1 MSRNRFWLLLVLCC
15 SLALLV
21 ACGGG
26 GDEGEDSGEGNKV
39 PEASSDAPADTAP
52 AVDTANAGGVKGVI
66 NYSGPDPDTTIA
78 MNADPTC
85 ASLHTTP
92 VDTDKYRVSGGKLGN
107 VFVYVKTG
115 LEGKNFPTPTEKKVL
130 DQQGCQYHPH
140 VFGIQVGQPL
150 SIKNS
155 DATLHNI
162 HGMPKSNQEFN
173 QGQPIQ
179 NMEFDHIFDK
189 AEVMVP
195 FKCDVHPWM
204 NAYVGVLPHPYY
216 AVSADD
222 GTFSIDKLPP
232 GTYTLEAWHEELGTA
247 TQQVTVA
254 ANQTADVTFDF
265 QPKTG
270 G

>member
-26 GDEGEDSGEGNKV
+26 GGEGEGDD
-39 PEASSDAPADTAP
+39 ASEAPAESAP
-52 AVDTANAGGVKGVI
+52 AADTANAGGVKGVV
-66 NYSGPDPDTTIA
+66 NYAGPDADVPIA
-78 MNADPTC
+78 MNADPNC
-85 ASLHTTP
+85 LSLHPTP
-92 VDTDKYRVSGGKLGN
+92 VDTGKYLVKDGKLGN

-115 LEGKNFPTPTEKKVL
+115 LEGKSFPTPTEKKVL
-130 DQQGCQYHPH
+130 DQQGCLYTPH

-155 DATLHNI
+155 DAFLHNI
-162 HGMPKSNQEFN
+162 HAMPQTNAEFN

-179 NMEFDHIFDK
+179 NMEFDKVFDK

-204 NAYVGVLPHPYY
+204 NAYVGVVPHPYY
-216 AVSADD
+216 AVSGED
-222 GTFSIDKLPP
+222 GSFSIDELPA
-232 GTYTLEAWHEELGTA
+232 GTYTLEAWHEELGTQ
-247 TQQVTVA
+247 TKDVTVA
-254 ANQTADVTFDF
+254 ANQTVDVTFDF

>member
-1 MSRNRFWLLLVLCC
+1 MSRNRFWILLALCC

-26 GDEGEDSGEGNKV
+26 GEGDGEGDDV
-39 PEASSDAPADTAP
+39 PEASSEAPAAE
-52 AVDTANAGGVKGVI
+52 VDTANAGGVKGAV
-66 NYSGPDPDTTIA
+66 NYSGPDTDTPIA

-85 ASLHTTP
+85 ASLHSTP
-92 VDTDKYRVSGGKLGN
+92 VDTGKYQVKEGKLGN

-115 LEGKNFPTPTEKKVL
+115 LEGKSFPTPTEKKTL

-140 VFGIQVGQPL
+140 VMGIQVGQPL
-150 SIKNS
+150 TVKNS

-162 HGMPKSNQEFN
+162 HAMPKSNPEFN
-173 QGQPIQ
+173 QGQPIKD
-179 NMEFDHIFDK
+179 MSFDKTFEK

-204 NAYVGVLPHPYY
+204 NAYVGVLDHPYY
-216 AVSADD
+216 AVSGED
-222 GTFSIDKLPP
+222 GSFSIDKLPA

-254 ANQTADVTFDF
+254 ANQTVDVNFDF
-265 QPKTG
+265 QPRTG

>member
-1 MSRNRFWLLLVLCC
+1 MLLVLCC

-26 GDEGEDSGEGNKV
+26 GEGSGDGDDV
-39 PEASSDAPADTAP
+39 PEASSEAPADNAA
-52 AVDTANAGGVKGVI
+52 AVDTANTGGVNGVV
-66 NYSGPDPDTTIA
+66 NYSGPDADTMIA

-85 ASLHTTP
+85 ASLHSGP
-92 VDTDKYRVSGGKLGN
+92 VDSGKYVVNDGKLGN
-107 VFVYVKTG
+107 VFVYVKSG
-115 LEGKNFPTPTEKKVL
+115 LEGKSFPAPSEKKVL
-130 DQQGCQYHPH
+130 DQQGCQYIPH
-140 VFGIQVGQPL
+140 VMGLQVGQPL

-162 HGMPKSNQEFN
+162 HAMPKENSEFN

-179 NMEFDHIFDK
+179 NMEFDKTFEK

-195 FKCDVHPWM
+195 IKCDVHPWM
-204 NAYVGVLPHPYY
+204 NAYVGVVEHPYY
-216 AVSADD
+216 AVSSED
-222 GTFSIDKLPP
+222 GTFSIDKLPA

-265 QPKTG
+265 QPRTG

>member
-1 MSRNRFWLLLVLCC
+1 MSRNRFWLLLALCC

-26 GDEGEDSGEGNKV
+26 GEGEGED
-39 PEASSDAPADTAP
+39 EASSEAPAESAP
-52 AVDTANAGGVKGVI
+52 AVDTANAGGVKGVV
-66 NYSGPDPDTTIA
+66 NYSGPDPDTAIT

-85 ASLHTTP
+85 LSLHTTP
-92 VDTDKYRVSGGKLGN
+92 VDTGNYLVKDGKLGN
-107 VFVYVKTG
+107 VFVYVKSG
-115 LEGKNFPTPTEKKVL
+115 LEGKSFPTPTEKKVL

-150 SIKNS
+150 TIKNS

-162 HGMPKSNQEFN
+162 HAMPKTNPEFN
-173 QGQPIQ
+173 QGQPIKD
-179 NMEFDHIFDK
+179 MSFDK
-189 AEVMVP
+189 TFDKVEVVVP

-204 NAYVGVLPHPYY
+204 NAYVGVLDHPYY
-216 AVSADD
+216 AVSGED
-222 GTFSIDKLPP
+222 GSFTIDKLPP
-232 GTYTLEAWHEELGTA
+232 GTYTLEAWHEDLGTA
-247 TQQVTVA
+247 TKDVTVA
-254 ANQTADVTFDF
+254 ANQTVDVTFDF

>member
-1 MSRNRFWLLLVLCC
+1 MSRNRFWLLLALCC

-26 GDEGEDSGEGNKV
+26 GEGDGEGDDV
-39 PEASSDAPADTAP
+39 PEASSDAPADSAP
-52 AVDTANAGGVKGVI
+52 AVDTANAGGVKGVV
-66 NYSGPDPDTTIA
+66 NYSGPDTDTPIA

-85 ASLHTTP
+85 ASLHATP
-92 VDTDKYRVSGGKLGN
+92 VDTGKYQVKDGKLGN

-115 LEGKNFPTPTEKKVL
+115 LEGKSFPTPTEKKTL

-140 VFGIQVGQPL
+140 VMGLQVGQPL
-150 SIKNS
+150 AIKNS

-162 HGMPKSNQEFN
+162 HAMPASNTEFN
-173 QGQPIQ
+173 QGQPIKD
-179 NMEFDHIFDK
+179 MSFDKTFDK

-204 NAYVGVLPHPYY
+204 NAYIGVLEHPYY
-216 AVSADD
+216 TVSGDD
-222 GTFSIDKLPP
+222 GSFSIDKLPA

-247 TQQVTVA
+247 TKDVTVA
-254 ANQTADVTFDF
+254 ANQTVDVTFDF

>member
-26 GDEGEDSGEGNKV
+26 GEGDGEGDDV
-39 PEASSDAPADTAP
+39 PEASSDAPAESAP

-66 NYSGPDPDTTIA
+66 NYAGPDSDTAVA
-78 MNADPTC
+78 MNADPIC

-92 VDTDKYRVSGGKLGN
+92 VDTGKYQVKDGKLGN

-115 LEGKNFPTPTEKKVL
+115 LEGKSFPTPTEAKVL
-130 DQQGCQYHPH
+130 DQQGCTYHPH
-140 VFGIQVGQPL
+140 VMGIQVGQPL
-150 SIKNS
+150 EIKNS
-155 DATLHNI
+155 DETLHNV
-162 HGMPKSNQEFN
+162 HATPASNQEFN
-173 QGQPIQ
+173 QAQPAIQ
-179 NMEFDHIFDK
+179 GVPPIKKTFDK
-189 AEVMVP
+189 AEVMMP

-204 NAYVGVLPHPYY
+204 SSYIGVLDHPYY
-216 AVSADD
+216 AVSGDD
-222 GTFSIDKLPP
+222 GSFAIDKLPP

-254 ANQTADVTFDF
+254 ANQTVDVNFDF

>member
-26 GDEGEDSGEGNKV
+26 GEGDGEGDDV
-39 PEASSDAPADTAP
+39 PEASSDAPAESAP

-66 NYSGPDPDTTIA
+66 NYAGPDGDTPIA

-92 VDTDKYRVSGGKLGN
+92 VDTGKYLVKDGKLGN

-115 LEGKNFPTPTEKKVL
+115 LEGKSFPTPTEKKVL

-140 VFGIQVGQPL
+140 VMGLQVGQAL

-162 HGMPKSNQEFN
+162 HSLPKSNAEFN

-179 NMEFDHIFDK
+179 NMEFDHTFDK

-204 NAYVGVLPHPYY
+204 NAYLGVLDHPYY
-216 AVSADD
+216 AVSGED
-222 GTFSIDKLPP
+222 GTFSIDKLPA